1 MVGHETGNGRIGNL
15 ITTVLAIEE
24 VGTAHLRDHIIDLLD
39 QTVTVVRAEVTLT
52 MRADVIV
59 VLRHEIKLEMTE
71 TIDLVVQIGHP
82 TEMRKWKLANLVE
95 MIINITGSRCS

>member
-1 MVGHETGNGRIGNL
+1 MAGHETGNGRIGNL
-15 ITTVLAIEE
+15 ITTDLAIEE

-52 MRADVIV
+52 MRADAIV
-59 VLRHEIKLEMTE
+59 VLQHEIKLEMTE

-95 MIINITGSRCS
+95 RTINISGSRCS